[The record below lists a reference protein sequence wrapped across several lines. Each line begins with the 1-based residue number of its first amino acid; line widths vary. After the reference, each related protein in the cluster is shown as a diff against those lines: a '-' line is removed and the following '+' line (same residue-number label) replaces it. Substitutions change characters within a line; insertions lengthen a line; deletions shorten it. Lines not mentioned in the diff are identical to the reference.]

1 MVMKYSRGWYWT
13 VRACTLSTLCLC
25 CSGRDRVLVVYG
37 IKTNCVAKK
46 KIKKSKRLSALFSS
60 TPLTMAM
67 HIPGTSSLP
76 HDLPK
81 LPFTRWTQL
90 QLHHVSFCFGGKD
103 ATAEWEVTFSD
114 VRGFVLFHLG
124 ALRPRCGC
132 RWAVG
137 NRHCFCCALD
147 GVVFIIHPQRSVDIL
162 ILHPSILSS
171 SWLFLCVCGAGSP

>member
-1 MVMKYSRGWYWT
+1 MKYSRGWYWR

-46 KIKKSKRLSALFSS
+46 NQKDSQLCSAALHWQWQCTFQ
-60 TPLTMAM
+60 A
-67 HIPGTSSLP
+67 LP
-76 HDLPK
+76 PSHTISPK

-90 QLHHVSFCFGGKD
+90 QLHHVSFCFGRKD

-137 NRHCFCCALD
+137 NCHCFCWALD

-162 ILHPSILSS
+162 ILHLSILSS
-171 SWLFLCVCGAGSP
+171 SWLSLCVCGAGSP